1 MDASRIR
8 NFSIVA
14 HIDHG
19 KSTIADRLLEA
30 TGALSER
37 DQQDQF
43 LDNMELER
51 ERGITTTAKNTAVVY
66 KDTTINLV
74 DTPGHAAFTAIRAR
88 GARVTDIA
96 VLVVAADDGLM
107 PLSLIHI

>member
-1 MDASRIR
+1 MSEIPTERIR
-8 NFSIVA
+8 NFCIVA

-30 TGALSER
+30 TGSLSER

-51 ERGITTTAKNTAVVY
+51 ERGIPSRPKPCV
-66 KDTTINLV
+66 
-74 DTPGHAAFTAIRAR
+74 
-88 GARVTDIA
+88 
-96 VLVVAADDGLM
+96 
-107 PLSLIHI
+107 